1 MKINPITTILLAG
14 LLGGCAPAVH
24 RGSVAMKLTDSIAH
38 VCLGASEVKPG
49 DSISI
54 LRNVCTKS
62 GTPNLKGATRTTSS
76 QCELKLI
83 GHGKITEVLNNHY
96 SVATL
101 EVTGGYQEGDIVEKS
116 AS

>member
-24 RGSVAMKLTDSIAH
+24 RGSVAMKLTDDVAH
-38 VCLGASEVKPG
+38 VCLGINEVKPG
-49 DSISI
+49 DSIHV
-54 LRNVCTKS
+54 LRNVCKRVGKAPS
-62 GTPNLKGATRTTSS
+62 
-76 QCELKLI
+76 CELKLI
-83 GHGKITEVLNNHY
+83 GHGKITEVLNDHY

-101 EVTGGYQEGDIVEKS
+101 EVTGGYQEGDVVEKS